1 MRYQSSGSA
10 LFAAMSLSVLGIA
23 GSALAKPEPA
33 GATVQDAGAL
43 VNEARVLAKDGKL
56 QEALTKLDAAVKARP
71 DYTTAYSERAGVLF
85 QLKQFDKAVAD
96 YAAVIKMRP
105 AAPAGYFNR
114 GLALISLPKPDAK
127 AAIAD
132 FTKVIELNP
141 KPSST
146 QDLVLES
153 FDKRAYCN
161 ILLAQWPAAVADC
174 SEVLKRSANRADS
187 LINRA
192 FAYESLTPPDI
203 DKAIADY
210 TTALPLV
217 TDAAAK
223 LDIRLNRASLFLS
236 QKKYEPAI
244 ADLSEGIKANP
255 KNADAL
261 QARASALFQT
271 GKFDLSV
278 ADYKALVALK
288 PTDVAIIKDLGA
300 VQLQVKDYAGAISTY
315 TSYIAK
321 AGATAGKD
329 VYKFRAVAYMKVMP
343 ANPGAAIADYQA
355 YLASNP
361 NDAVMWHD
369 LAAAAFSL
377 ADDKPG
383 ANLDLALS
391 AADKSLA
398 ITPGQADMLLVRADG
413 LSLQGK
419 FDAAVAAYTAIL
431 TAKSGDINAL
441 EGRGRARFNAKQFTE
456 AIADFD
462 AFLAAAPATTTNKPE
477 IERLRVLALE
487 STGGTKNVEM
497 LIAQYTKLIDAA
509 PDAKDSAILYTN
521 RGVQLF
527 NKGDFAGAGKDF
539 TKASTLDGGELSSLK
554 NILSAAYKQ
563 YDKTKAKPDADAVLT
578 AADKVL
584 AKDPKDAD
592 GIATRADV
600 LLATKDFVKAIAEY
614 TRILAANPN
623 SKESVAVQM
632 NRAAAYLQMT
642 PPDYKA
648 ALTDL
653 NVVITKT
660 PMDIETVRIRLQV
673 NQALKDYPATILDAN
688 KILML
693 SGKPD
698 TDALIARANANT
710 IIGTSKVATP
720 SKGTPELDAAIADY
734 TVLITAKPTD
744 PTLLINRGIA
754 YVRKSGRKS
763 IPEIQKAIADFDAA
777 IKLKADM
784 PEAWDRLARAYDDF
798 GLNSDPDQEMAWTKA
813 IDAYT
818 KYAALPGVAPADAE
832 TAKKRAAAL
841 KEALNG

>member
-56 QEALTKLDAAVKARP
+56 QEALTKLDAAVKVRP

-355 YLASNP
+355 YLVSNP

-369 LAAAAFSL
+369 LA
-377 ADDKPG
+377 
-383 ANLDLALS
+383 
-391 AADKSLA
+391 
-398 ITPGQADMLLVRADG
+398 
-413 LSLQGK
+413 
-419 FDAAVAAYTAIL
+419 
-431 TAKSGDINAL
+431 
-441 EGRGRARFNAKQFTE
+441 
-456 AIADFD
+456 
-462 AFLAAAPATTTNKPE
+462 
-477 IERLRVLALE
+477 
-487 STGGTKNVEM
+487 
-497 LIAQYTKLIDAA
+497 
-509 PDAKDSAILYTN
+509 
-521 RGVQLF
+521 
-527 NKGDFAGAGKDF
+527 
-539 TKASTLDGGELSSLK
+539 
-554 NILSAAYKQ
+554 
-563 YDKTKAKPDADAVLT
+563 
-578 AADKVL
+578 
-584 AKDPKDAD
+584 
-592 GIATRADV
+592 
-600 LLATKDFVKAIAEY
+600 
-614 TRILAANPN
+614 
-623 SKESVAVQM
+623 
-632 NRAAAYLQMT
+632 
-642 PPDYKA
+642 
-648 ALTDL
+648 
-653 NVVITKT
+653 
-660 PMDIETVRIRLQV
+660 
-673 NQALKDYPATILDAN
+673 
-688 KILML
+688 
-693 SGKPD
+693 
-698 TDALIARANANT
+698 
-710 IIGTSKVATP
+710 
-720 SKGTPELDAAIADY
+720 
-734 TVLITAKPTD
+734 
-744 PTLLINRGIA
+744 
-754 YVRKSGRKS
+754 
-763 IPEIQKAIADFDAA
+763 
-777 IKLKADM
+777 
-784 PEAWDRLARAYDDF
+784 
-798 GLNSDPDQEMAWTKA
+798 
-813 IDAYT
+813 
-818 KYAALPGVAPADAE
+818 
-832 TAKKRAAAL
+832 
-841 KEALNG
+841 

>member
-23 GSALAKPEPA
+23 GSALATPEPI
-33 GATVQDAGAL
+33 GAAQQDAGAL
-43 VNEARVLAKDGKL
+43 VNEARGLAKDGKL
-56 QEALTKLDAAVKARP
+56 QEALVKLDAAIKARP

-85 QLKQFDKAVAD
+85 ALKQFEKSVAD

-127 AAIAD
+127 SAIAD

-141 KPSST
+141 KATAT
-146 QDLVLES
+146 QNLVLES

-174 SEVLKRSANRADS
+174 SEVLKRAANRTDT

-192 FAYESLTPPDI
+192 FAYESLTPPDA

-217 TDAAAK
+217 TDANAK
-223 LDIRLNRASLFLS
+223 LDIHLNRASLYLT

-244 ADLSEGIKANP
+244 ADLSEGLKANP

-261 QARASALFQT
+261 QARAAALFQT

-288 PTDVAIIKDLGA
+288 PSDVNIIKDLGA
-300 VQLQVKDYAGAISTY
+300 VQLQVKDYAGAIATY
-315 TSYIAK
+315 TSYITK
-321 AGATAGKD
+321 AAATATKD

-343 ANPGAAIADYQA
+343 ANPAAAIADYQA
-355 YLASNP
+355 YLAANP

-377 ADDKPG
+377 TADKPG

-391 AADKSLA
+391 AAEKSLA

-419 FDAAVAAYTAIL
+419 LDQAIAAYTALL

-462 AFLAAAPATTTNKPE
+462 AFLAAAPAGNANKAE

-487 STGGTKNVEM
+487 STGGTKNADM
-497 LIAQYTKLIDAA
+497 LIGQYTKLIDAA

-521 RGVQLF
+521 RGVQYF
-527 NKGDFAGAGKDF
+527 NKGDYTAAGKDF
-539 TKASTLDGGELSSLK
+539 TKASALDGGQLPGLK

-563 YDKTKAKPDADAVLT
+563 YEKSKAKPDADAVLA

-592 GIATRADV
+592 GIATRADL
-600 LLATKDFVKAIAEY
+600 LLATKDFTKAIAEY
-614 TRILAANPN
+614 TRILTANPN
-623 SKESVAVQM
+623 SKEAVAVQM
-632 NRAAAYLQMT
+632 NRAAAYLQLS

-648 ALTDL
+648 ALADL
-653 NVVITKT
+653 NAVITKT
-660 PMDIETVRIRLQV
+660 PMDIDAIRVRLQV
-673 NQALKDYPATILDAN
+673 NQALKDSAAVIADAS

-693 SGKPD
+693 AGKPD
-698 TDALIARANANT
+698 VDALTARAGAN
-710 IIGTSKVATP
+710 IVVGTSKAATP
-720 SKGTPELDAAIADY
+720 TKGAAEFDAAIADY
-734 TVLITAKPTD
+734 TVVITANPMD
-744 PTLLINRGIA
+744 PTTLYNRGIA

-763 IPEIQKAIADFDAA
+763 IPEIQKAIADFEAA

-784 PEAWDRLARAYDDF
+784 AEAWDRLARAYDDF
-798 GLNSDPDQEMAWTKA
+798 GLNSEPDQEMAWTKA

>member
-23 GSALAKPEPA
+23 GSALAKPESA

-43 VNEARVLAKDGKL
+43 VNEARALAKDGKL

-96 YAAVIKMRP
+96 YATVIKMRP

-127 AAIAD
+127 AAIVD

-141 KPSST
+141 KATPT

-174 SEVLKRSANRADS
+174 SEVLKRSANRTDS

-192 FAYESLTPPDI
+192 FAYESLTPPDT

-217 TDAAAK
+217 TDAGAK
-223 LDIRLNRASLFLS
+223 IDIHLNRASLYLS
-236 QKKYEPAI
+236 QKKYAPAI

-261 QARASALFQT
+261 QARAAALFQT

-278 ADYKALVALK
+278 ADYKTLVALK
-288 PTDVAIIKDLGA
+288 PNDVNIIKDLGA
-300 VQLQVKDYAGAISTY
+300 VQLQVKDYAGAIGTY
-315 TSYIAK
+315 TSYLSK

-329 VYKFRAVAYMKVMP
+329 VYKFRAVAYMKATP
-343 ANPGAAIADYQA
+343 ANPSAAIADYQA
-355 YLASNP
+355 YLAANP

-398 ITPGQADMLLVRADG
+398 ITAGQADMLLVRADG

-419 FDAAVAAYTAIL
+419 FEAAIAAYTAL
-431 TAKSGDINAL
+431 LSAKTGDINAL

-456 AIADFD
+456 AITDFE
-462 AFLAAAPATTTNKPE
+462 AFLAAAPTGNVNKPE

-487 STGGTKNVEM
+487 STGGAKNADM
-497 LIAQYTKLIDAA
+497 LIGQYTKLIDAA

-521 RGVQLF
+521 RGVQFF
-527 NKGDFAGAGKDF
+527 NKGDFTAAGKDF
-539 TKASTLDGGELSSLK
+539 AKASMLDGGQLAGLK

-563 YDKTKAKPDADAVLT
+563 YEKSKLKADADAVLV

-592 GIATRADV
+592 GTATRADV
-600 LLATKDFVKAIAEY
+600 LLATKDFAKAIAEY
-614 TRILAANPN
+614 SRILAANPN

-632 NRAAAYLQMT
+632 NRAAAYLQLT

-648 ALTDL
+648 AILDL
-653 NVVITKT
+653 NAVITKT
-660 PMDIETVRIRLQV
+660 PMDIDAIRVRLQV
-673 NQALKDYPATILDAN
+673 NQALKDSPAVIADAT

-693 SGKPD
+693 AGKPD
-698 TDALIARANANT
+698 IDALTARAGAN
-710 IIGTSKVATP
+710 IIVGTSKAATP
-720 SKGTPELDAAIADY
+720 TKGAAEFDAAIADY
-734 TVLITAKPTD
+734 NTVITANPMDATS
-744 PTLLINRGIA
+744 LYNRGIA
-754 YVRKSGRKS
+754 YMRKSGRKS
-763 IPEIQKAIADFDAA
+763 VPELQKAIADFEGAT
-777 IKLKADM
+777 KLKADM
-784 PEAWDRLARAYDDF
+784 AEAWDRLARAYDDF
-798 GLNSDPDQEMAWTKA
+798 GLSSEPDQEMAWTKA

-832 TAKKRAAAL
+832 VAKKRAAAL

>member
-10 LFAAMSLSVLGIA
+10 LFAAMSLSVLGVA
-23 GSALAKPEPA
+23 GSALAKPDPV
-33 GATVQDAGAL
+33 GAAVQDAGAL
-43 VNEARVLAKDGKL
+43 VNDARKLIQDGKL

-127 AAIAD
+127 AAMAD

-141 KPSST
+141 KASQT

-153 FDKRAYCN
+153 FDKRAYSN
-161 ILLAQWPAAVADC
+161 ILLAQWPAAIADC
-174 SEVLKRSANRADS
+174 SEVLKRSANRTDS

-192 FAYESLTPPDI
+192 FAYESLTPPDT

-217 TDAAAK
+217 TNAAAK
-223 LDIRLNRASLFLS
+223 LDIHLNRASLFLI

-288 PTDVAIIKDLGA
+288 PTDVNIIKDLGA
-300 VQLQVKDYAGAISTY
+300 VQLQVKDYSGAIGTY

-321 AGATAGKD
+321 AGAAAGKD
-329 VYKFRAVAYMKVMP
+329 VYKFRAVAYMKAVP
-343 ANPGAAIADYQA
+343 ANPAAAIADYQA
-355 YLASNP
+355 YLATNP
-361 NDAVMWHD
+361 SDAVMWHD
-369 LAAAAFSL
+369 LAATAFSL

-383 ANLDLALS
+383 VNLDLALS

-398 ITPGQADMLLVRADG
+398 ITAGQIDMLLVRADG

-419 FDAAVAAYTAIL
+419 FDAAIAGYTAL
-431 TAKSGDINAL
+431 LAAKSGDVNAL

-539 TKASTLDGGELSSLK
+539 TKASTIDGGELSSLK

-563 YDKTKAKPDADAVLT
+563 YEKSKIKPDADAVLA

-584 AKDPKDAD
+584 AKDPKDTD
-592 GIATRADV
+592 GVATRADV
-600 LLATKDFVKAIAEY
+600 LLATKDFAKAIAEY
-614 TRILAANPN
+614 SRILAANPN
-623 SKESVAVQM
+623 SKESAAVQM
-632 NRAAAYLQMT
+632 NRAAAYLQLT

-653 NVVITKT
+653 NAVITKT
-660 PMDIETVRIRLQV
+660 PMDIETIRIRLQV
-673 NQALKDYPATILDAN
+673 HQALKDYPATIIDAT

-693 SGKPD
+693 AGKPD
-698 TDALIARANANT
+698 TEALVTRANAN
-710 IIGTSKVATP
+710 INIASSKDVVPT
-720 SKGTPELDAAIADY
+720 KGAAALDAAIADY
-734 TVLITAKPTD
+734 TVVITANPTD
-744 PTLLINRGIA
+744 ANLLVNRGIA
-754 YVRKSGRKS
+754 YVKKSGRKS
-763 IPEIQKAIADFDAA
+763 IPEIQKAIADFEAA
-777 IKLKADM
+777 IKVKADM
-784 PEAWDRLARAYDDF
+784 AEAWDRLARAYDDF
-798 GLNSDPDQEMAWTKA
+798 GLNSEPDQEMAWTKA
-813 IDAYT
+813 IDAYS
-818 KYAALPGVAPADAE
+818 KYASFSGVAPADAE

-841 KEALNG
+841 KDALNG